1 MRILLV
7 ILILASGLAAFSQD
21 REREIQAR
29 IGYGITGYQTDINYT
44 YDDGTTHIEFNDTDS
59 AVTSEVPI
67 ELRFELHPRF
77 NLGLDMRFGKYL
89 YDQEEDNTGKS
100 NRFSSFGL
108 GLEGVIVSKPVF
120 RWYGGLTISG
130 INLEIEDR
138 VEAGLLTYSEKFSW
152 KGTGSRFYSGI
163 TWFIA
168 DGPIGLNFLLGYDMR
183 TMNLKEYTRDGSSQD
198 LTNISGKLKVN
209 GPEVMGGIVLRLKRD

>member
-1 MRILLV
+1 MRNLLTV
-7 ILILASGLAAFSQD
+7 LILTSAITAFTQD

-44 YDDGTTHIEFNDTDS
+44 YDDGTTRIEFNDTDS

-89 YDQEEDNTGKS
+89 YDQDEDNTGKS
-100 NRFSSFGL
+100 NSFSSFGL
-108 GLEGVIVSKPVF
+108 GLEGVIVSKPAF
-120 RWYGGLTISG
+120 RWYGGLTLSG

-138 VEAGLLTYSEKFSW
+138 VEAGILTYTEKFNW
-152 KGTGSRFYSGI
+152 KGNGTRFYSGI

-168 DGPIGLNFLLGYDMR
+168 DSPIGLNFLLGYDSRSMD
-183 TMNLKEYTRDGSSQD
+183 LKEYTRDGSSQD

-209 GPEVMGGIVLRLKRD
+209 GPEVIVGIVLRLKR